1 MVERPGISEHPVH
14 VRDPRGVPPRYVRVE
29 LRLAVEQLPHARHRR
44 HVPVRHL
51 GRPGG
56 AAVHRQSGA
65 ARHAGRVQWFSRY
78 STRIEKKNPISN
90 RGINKKV
97 DEIKPKKR
105 QNDLKINSHEE
116 WNILFEKL
124 NLSVFATNYF
134 SKLSFKEYKN
144 NEIFLE
150 AEEDFLDIP
159 VKVVEEFEQECSIK
173 LDQKIGVK
181 LEIGNSEIS
190 PGNEKKIQNEI
201 NTKQAEE
208 NIKNDETI
216 QNFLKKIDGR
226 IFDDS
231 IKPIN

>member
-1 MVERPGISEHPVH
+1 MQQESK
-14 VRDPRGVPPRYVRVE
+14 
-29 LRLAVEQLPHARHRR
+29 
-44 HVPVRHL
+44 
-51 GRPGG
+51 
-56 AAVHRQSGA
+56 
-65 ARHAGRVQWFSRY
+65 
-78 STRIEKKNPISN
+78 KKNPISN

-105 QNDLKINSHEE
+105 QNRLKINSHEE

-159 VKVVEEFEQECSIK
+159 VKVIEEFEQECSIK

-226 IFDDS
+226 IVDDS